1 MRPALGEKPCS
12 HASEKNITA
21 LSTEPEARRLNPFTV
36 NKQWKHCRL
45 SLFTSKRSV
54 KKTARGGLD
63 TNPIKKACSF
73 YVAVG
78 GDMDEFPPLDS
89 KVKIYSTVNEGLLF
103 KDTEGSYG
111 HRMSF
116 LYLRTRHTAVI
127 RVMTLTGHLIKSS
140 DPFMSMS
147 NKSGFTASADGVLY
161 EPQWGSW
168 PIRRREGVSTSQ
180 SPWGRPC
187 FSFQGC

>member
-1 MRPALGEKPCS
+1 
-12 HASEKNITA
+12 
-21 LSTEPEARRLNPFTV
+21 
-36 NKQWKHCRL
+36 
-45 SLFTSKRSV
+45 
-54 KKTARGGLD
+54 
-63 TNPIKKACSF
+63 
-73 YVAVG
+73 
-78 GDMDEFPPLDS
+78 MDEFPPLDS

-103 KDTEGSYG
+103 KDTEGSYS

-161 EPQWGSW
+161 EPQ
-168 PIRRREGVSTSQ
+168 
-180 SPWGRPC
+180 
-187 FSFQGC
+187 